1 MKMTVITGRGGKI
14 IGTARQTADEGRTP
28 AGSGGPVAGPGQSIH
43 VIDLPAEL
51 ARIEDPEQL
60 FDKLKRLIP
69 TGKKNP
75 KGTPSRTTKK
85 KKR

>member
-1 MKMTVITGRGGKI
+1 MKMTVITGRGGAI

-28 AGSGGPVAGPGQSIH
+28 AGSGGPVAGPGQTMH
-43 VIDLPAEL
+43 VIDLPTEL

-69 TGKKNP
+69 AGKKNP
-75 KGTPSRTTKK
+75 KGAPSRTTKK

>member
-1 MKMTVITGRGGKI
+1 M
-14 IGTARQTADEGRTP
+14 
-28 AGSGGPVAGPGQSIH
+28 H
-43 VIDLPAEL
+43 VIDLPTEL

-69 TGKKNP
+69 AGKKNP
-75 KGTPSRTTKK
+75 KGAPSRTTKK